1 MPHPSL
7 PLAVETVG
15 SALRLCTARRA
26 DQAHRPAPRADIR
39 ETKAGHDAKDGTGHT
54 KHDQGQSGHT
64 LLADT
69 IGHVPVQTVTD
80 MTYAQTAAGGK
91 LNELRTLAA
100 HLTAGSLLQ
109 AATLQLIAEQEKSP
123 HGHAPAR
130 IAELSRPA

>member
-1 MPHPSL
+1 MH
-7 PLAVETVG
+7 G
-15 SALRLCTARRA
+15 SPRRPGIPGHA
-26 DQAHRPAPRADIR
+26 TQDIR

-80 MTYAQTAAGGK
+80 MTYAQTAAGGR

-100 HLTAGSLLQ
+100 SPDCRLAAAG
-109 AATLQLIAEQEKSP
+109 
-123 HGHAPAR
+123 APR
-130 IAELSRPA
+130 CN